1 MAKKSRR
8 ARRQHASRPQSVPAS
23 TTAAPASQP
32 IDTPENDQVDAPAPT
47 VAKQVDFVAEY
58 GYIVNDLRSMGI
70 IALAMLALLI
80 VLAFVLQ

>member
-8 ARRQHASRPQSVPAS
+8 ARRQRARRPQSVPAS

-32 IDTPENDQVDAPAPT
+32 IDTPEDDQVDVPAPA
-47 VAKQVDFVAEY
+47 ASKQVDFVAEY
-58 GYIVNDLRSMGI
+58 GYIVGDLRSMGI

-80 VLAFVLQ
+80 ALALVLQ

>member
-8 ARRQHASRPQSVPAS
+8 ARRQRVSRPRSVPAS

-32 IDTPENDQVDAPAPT
+32 IDTPEDDQVDVSAPT
-47 VAKQVDFVAEY
+47 VAKQVDFRAEY
-58 GYIVNDLRSMGI
+58 GYIVNDLRSMAI

>member
-8 ARRQHASRPQSVPAS
+8 ARRRQASRPQTVPAS

-32 IDTPENDQVDAPAPT
+32 IDTPEDDQVDAPAPT